1 MFPVTSVLGVGV
13 MNPETPM
20 EGVSLV
26 LSMHPM
32 SVSSHLTWILSPVG
46 ILMEKDIQFS
56 AFKAGSVQAGKRRI

>member
-1 MFPVTSVLGVGV
+1 MT
-13 MNPETPM
+13 NPETPV

-32 SVSSHLTWILSPVG
+32 SISSHLTWILSPVG

-56 AFKAGSVQAGKRRI
+56 GFKAGSV